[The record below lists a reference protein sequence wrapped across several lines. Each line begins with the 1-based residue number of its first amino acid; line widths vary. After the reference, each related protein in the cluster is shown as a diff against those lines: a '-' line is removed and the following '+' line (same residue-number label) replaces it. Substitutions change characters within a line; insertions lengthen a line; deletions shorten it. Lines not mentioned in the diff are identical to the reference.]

1 MRKDRSGVRE
11 DRSGVRED
19 RSGVREE
26 IRCEGR
32 KVLCVREGSHV

>member
-1 MRKDRSGVRE
+1 MCEGRQVGRKVSC
-11 DRSGVRED
+11 VRED

-32 KVLCVREGSHV
+32 KVLYVREDSRV

>member
-1 MRKDRSGVRE
+1 MSCERE

-32 KVLCVREGSHV
+32 KVLCVREDSHV